1 MYAFLTIGMSAILQE
16 KSILKTIDKAL
27 ATERMVV

>member
-1 MYAFLTIGMSAILQE
+1 MHTILTIGMPTILQE

-27 ATERMVV
+27 TTERMVV